1 MTSSRTKDVTEL
13 NYIID
18 ILEKKLDNLEE
29 VVNVLLNTKIKE
41 LEEKESISSKR
52 IEILRLNVQKNV
64 GSNDKE
70 NKNVDCKKCETILL
84 DRKSLKIHM
93 KEKHAKSFR
102 CDNCENKI

>member
-41 LEEKESISSKR
+41 LEEKESYTF
-52 IEILRLNVQKNV
+52 
-64 GSNDKE
+64 
-70 NKNVDCKKCETILL
+70 KKT
-84 DRKSLKIHM
+84 LK
-93 KEKHAKSFR
+93 F
-102 CDNCENKI
+102 